1 MAVAPTEAAFPP
13 SLEQRRK
20 QHLIGGEWVDAV
32 SGETLPVIDPSTGQ
46 QIAEIAAGGAEDVD
60 RAVRAARAAFEG
72 PWRTFTP
79 VQRQN
84 LLLRLADLV
93 EEHGRELGLL
103 DVYDMGSPISIA
115 QFKFRA
121 PMEIL
126 RYYAGWATKI
136 SGHTLPN
143 SAASPMF
150 TYSLKEPVGVV
161 GAIAPWN
168 APVLSCIFK
177 LAPALAT
184 GCTIVL
190 KPSEEASLSPL
201 RLAELVH
208 ELDLPAG
215 VVNMVTGRGGD
226 AGAALAEHPDVDKIA
241 FTGSTATGKRI
252 VQAATGN
259 MKRVSLELGGKS
271 PNIVFAD
278 ADLEA
283 AVPAVAMGVYNNSG
297 QVCVAGT
304 RVFVERPVYEEFVE
318 RQGEFAGTLRV
329 GPSID
334 PETQLGPLVS
344 ERQLE
349 RVLGYLDVATKE
361 GARLVAGGERLTEG
375 ALGDGYFVTPTV
387 FADVSDGM
395 TIAREEIFGPVA
407 SLFPFDSDDEIIQ
420 RANATR
426 YGLAAGIWT
435 RDIGRAQRLIDA
447 VKSGNV
453 WVNTYSLA
461 DPAVPFGGY
470 KESGWGREL
479 GPDSVDEYLNTKSVW
494 INKS

>member
-1 MAVAPTEAAFPP
+1 MAVAPTETVFPR
-13 SLEQRRK
+13 SLERRRK
-20 QHLIGGEWVDAV
+20 QHLIGGEWVDAA

-46 QIAEIAAGGAEDVD
+46 QIAEIAAGGTEDVD

-72 PWRTFTP
+72 PWRGFTP

-84 LLLRLADLV
+84 ALLRLADLV
-93 EEHGRELGLL
+93 EENGRELGLL
-103 DVYDMGSPISIA
+103 DVFDMGSPISIA
-115 QFKFRA
+115 RFKFRA

-136 SGHTLPN
+136 AGHTLPN

-150 TYSLKEPVGVV
+150 TYSVKEPVGVV

-184 GCTIVL
+184 GCTIVI

-215 VVNMVTGRGGD
+215 VVNFVTGRGGE
-226 AGAALAEHPDVDKIA
+226 AGAALAAHPDVDKIA

-252 VQAATGN
+252 VEAAIGN

-278 ADLEA
+278 ADLDA
-283 AVPAVAMGVYNNSG
+283 AVPVVGMGVYNNSG

-318 RQGEFAGTLRV
+318 RQAEFAGTLRV

-349 RVLGYLDVATKE
+349 RVLGYLDLGTKE
-361 GARLVAGGERLTEG
+361 GARLVAGGGRLMDG
-375 ALGDGYFVTPTV
+375 ALAQGYFIPPTV
-387 FADVSDGM
+387 FADVRDDM
-395 TIAREEIFGPVA
+395 AIAREEIFGPVQ
-407 SLFPFDSDDEIIQ
+407 SILPFDTEEEVIQ

-426 YGLAAGIWT
+426 YGLAAGVWT
-435 RDIGRAQRLIDA
+435 RDVGRVQRLTEAI
-447 VKSGNV
+447 KSGNV
-453 WVNTYSLA
+453 WVNAYSLA

-479 GPDSVDEYLNTKSVW
+479 GPDSIDEYMNVKSVW
-494 INKS
+494 ISKS

>member
-1 MAVAPTEAAFPP
+1 MAVAPTETAFPS

-20 QHLIGGEWVDAV
+20 QHLIGGEWVDAA

-46 QIAEIAAGGAEDVD
+46 QIAEIAAGGGEDID
-60 RAVRAARAAFEG
+60 RAVRAARDAFEG
-72 PWRTFTP
+72 PWRAFTP

-136 SGHTLPN
+136 MGHTLPN

-150 TYSLKEPVGVV
+150 TYSIKEPVGVV

-184 GCTIVL
+184 GCTVVI

-201 RLAELVH
+201 RLAELVQ
-208 ELDLPAG
+208 ELDLPPG
-215 VVNMVTGRGGD
+215 VVNMVTGRGSE

-318 RQGEFAGTLRV
+318 RQAEFAGTLRV

-349 RVLGYLDVATKE
+349 RVLGYLDVAAQE
-361 GARLVAGGERLTEG
+361 GARLVAGGERLTDG
-375 ALGDGYFVTPTV
+375 ALAPGYFVTPTV
-387 FADVSDGM
+387 FADVRDDM

-407 SLFPFDSDDEIIQ
+407 SLFPFDSVDEVIQ

-426 YGLAAGIWT
+426 YGLAAGVWT
-435 RDIGRAQRLIDA
+435 RDIGRAQRLIEA

-453 WVNTYSLA
+453 WLNTYSLA

-479 GPDSVDEYLNTKSVW
+479 GPDSVDEYLNVKSVW
-494 INKS
+494 INRN

>member
-1 MAVAPTEAAFPP
+1 MAVAASEAMFPP

-20 QHLIGGEWVDAV
+20 QHLIDGEWVDAAC
-32 SGETLPVIDPSTGQ
+32 GETLPVIDPSTGQ
-46 QIAEIAAGGAEDVD
+46 QIAEIAAGDAEDID

-72 PWRTFTP
+72 PWRGYTP

-84 LLLRLADLV
+84 VLLRLADLV
-93 EEHGRELGLL
+93 EEHGRELGVL
-103 DVYDMGSPISIA
+103 DVFDMGSPISIA

-121 PMEIL
+121 PVEIL
-126 RYYAGWATKI
+126 RYYAGWTTKI
-136 SGHTLPN
+136 TGHTLPN

-150 TYSLKEPVGVV
+150 TYSVKEPVGVV

-184 GCTIVL
+184 GCTVVI

-201 RLAELVH
+201 RLGELVR
-208 ELDLPAG
+208 ELELPSG
-215 VVNMVTGRGGD
+215 VVNIVTGRGD
-226 AGAALAEHPDVDKIA
+226 AAGAALVAHPDVDKIA

-252 VQAATGN
+252 VEAAAGN

-283 AVPAVAMGVYNNSG
+283 AVPAAAMGVYGNSG

-304 RVFVERPVYEEFVE
+304 RIFVESPVYDEFVD
-318 RQGEFAGTLRV
+318 RQVAFAATLRV
-329 GPSID
+329 GPSTD
-334 PETQLGPLVS
+334 PATQLGPLVS
-344 ERQLE
+344 ARQLE
-349 RVLGYLDVATKE
+349 RVLGYLEAAPLE
-361 GARLVAGGERLTEG
+361 GARLVAGGTRLTDG
-375 ALGDGYFVTPTV
+375 ALAQGFFVPPTV
-387 FADVSDGM
+387 FADVRDEM
-395 TIAREEIFGPVA
+395 RIAREEIFGPVA
-407 SLFPFDSDDEIIQ
+407 SILPFDSLDEVVR
-420 RANATR
+420 RANSTR
-426 YGLAAGIWT
+426 YGLAAGVWT
-435 RDIGRAQRLIDA
+435 RDIGRAHRVAEAL
-447 VKSGNV
+447 KSGNV

-479 GPDSVDEYLNTKSVW
+479 GPESIDEYLDVKSVW
-494 INKS
+494 INKN